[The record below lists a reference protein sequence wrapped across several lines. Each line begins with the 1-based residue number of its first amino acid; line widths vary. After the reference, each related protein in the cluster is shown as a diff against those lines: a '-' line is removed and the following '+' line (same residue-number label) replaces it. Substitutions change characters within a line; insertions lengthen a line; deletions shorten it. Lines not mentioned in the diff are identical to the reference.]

1 MKKFFLLL
9 LMLCILPGS
18 SAAQTT
24 GRHKGVIVRMRM
36 GECLPNGHS
45 GFIGAMAGG
54 ARQTDELCPEYTLVT
69 DKVVYVIVGKV
80 SGQII
85 PLAETTE
92 FRIVKNELLI
102 RVDDAMHETKFTVKE
117 MALRPDWESERLRAV
132 EEPKDSS
139 RPQLPEPSMGEPR

>member
-1 MKKFFLLL
+1 MKNVILLI
-9 LMLCILPGS
+9 LMICIFPAVS
-18 SAAQTT
+18 VAQK
-24 GRHKGVIVRMRM
+24 GGLHRGVIVRMRM
-36 GECLPNGHS
+36 GECLPAGHS
-45 GFIGAMAGG
+45 GFVGAMAGG

-92 FRIVKNELLI
+92 FRIFKNELLI

-117 MALRPDWESERLRAV
+117 MALRPDWESERIRAV
-132 EEPKDSS
+132 EEPTDES
-139 RPQLPEPSMGEPR
+139 RPRLPQPSSGEPK

>member
-1 MKKFFLLL
+1 MNKCILLL
-9 LMLCILPGS
+9 LMFCILPCS
-18 SAAQTT
+18 SAAQTG
-24 GRHKGVIVRMRM
+24 GRHRGVIVRMRM
-36 GECLPNGHS
+36 GECLPSGHS
-45 GFIGAMAGG
+45 GFVGVMAG
-54 ARQTDELCPEYTLVT
+54 ARQADDLCPEYTLVT

-139 RPQLPEPSMGEPR
+139 RPQLPEPAMGEPR

>member
-1 MKKFFLLL
+1 MKNFLVAV
-9 LMLCILPGS
+9 LMICILPS
-18 SAAQTT
+18 VLEAQKN
-24 GRHKGVIVRMRM
+24 GLHRGVIVRMRM

-45 GFIGAMAGG
+45 GFVGAMAGG

-92 FRIVKNELLI
+92 FRIFKNELLI

-117 MALRPDWESERLRAV
+117 MALRPDWESERVRSV
-132 EEPKDSS
+132 EEPIDEN
-139 RPQLPEPSMGEPR
+139 RPHLPEPSFGGPR